1 MTPQERQSIVWAI
14 IERMAFRPNPAGTWM
29 ALYERTIH
37 RLWEIQ
43 PGDVVIRHNTEFQV
57 PFLNIICQ
65 YHLVER
71 VGKKY
76 DASIRLTGD
85 QSCFLWT
92 VHVDPDYASKAALH
106 NESRSY
112 QRQDRA
118 RHLHDDV
125 ASVLDGMVFHPRNHT
140 HIEECG
146 LTADL
151 LVNSALL
158 AAHEI
163 RIGGGIENAYVFLF
177 HLRYQFCLVSVESRT
192 QERNRLIDLFT
203 SAIAERR
210 ESVPPNELFD
220 F

>member
-1 MTPQERQSIVWAI
+1 MTPQERQSIVWAV

-43 PGDVVIRHNTEFQV
+43 SGDVVIRHNTEFQV

-106 NESRSY
+106 NESRTVTNVKTALAIY
-112 QRQDRA
+112 TTMWRA
-118 RHLHDDV
+118 FWMAWSFTRAITLTLR
-125 ASVLDGMVFHPRNHT
+125 SVD
-140 HIEECG
+140 
-146 LTADL
+146 
-151 LVNSALL
+151 
-158 AAHEI
+158 
-163 RIGGGIENAYVFLF
+163 
-177 HLRYQFCLVSVESRT
+177 
-192 QERNRLIDLFT
+192 
-203 SAIAERR
+203 
-210 ESVPPNELFD
+210 
-220 F
+220 